1 MNSVL
6 RTVLYYALFGAL
18 ATFISTLFVPVAFGA
33 GTAVPYIVYGVAMAV
48 SMWLSN
54 EAELKAWAHPAI
66 SARSDNMAV
75 RLFVRLGIYM
85 LIPAVLLYAISFT
98 GVLAMPRGFV
108 TALALTWM
116 PLWLGAMLNYFPA
129 RKR

>member
-1 MNSVL
+1 MNKSL

-18 ATFISTLFVPVAFGA
+18 ATGISTMLLAPVFAAGVPAFA
-33 GTAVPYIVYGVAMAV
+33 VYGVTMAL

-54 EAELKAWAHPAI
+54 EAELKAWAHPALA
-66 SARSDNMAV
+66 ARSDNMAV
-75 RLFVRLGIYM
+75 RLLVRLGIYM
-85 LIPAVLLYAISFT
+85 LIPAVLLYAIGFT
-98 GVLAMPRGFV
+98 GILAMPRGFL